1 MGDFTTKDVDYVK
14 VRIPASVSTGPGRPQ
29 LTDNP
34 DPAVPVTPYSN
45 APLAEDPRNPD
56 APQQPIPYEY
66 RAILTQS
73 EEGNTGP

>member
-1 MGDFTTKDVDYVK
+1 MTKDVGYVK
-14 VRIPASVSTGPGRPQ
+14 VRIPASAFTGPDRPQ

-45 APLAEDPRNPD
+45 APLAEDPQNPN

-66 RAILTQS
+66 RDILTQ
-73 EEGNTGP
+73 